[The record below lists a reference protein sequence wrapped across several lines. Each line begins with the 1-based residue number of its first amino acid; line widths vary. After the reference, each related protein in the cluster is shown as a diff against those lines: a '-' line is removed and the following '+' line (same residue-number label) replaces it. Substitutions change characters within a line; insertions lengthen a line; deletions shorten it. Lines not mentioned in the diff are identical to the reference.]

1 MLSKKVI
8 FYSTVIA
15 IVTLFIVIQSVV
27 FPIFFTNDYMP
38 DLSLIAIVYF
48 SINFGKSIGQVLGF
62 VSGLIIDSLSG
73 VPFGLNSMVR
83 LVMGFSLGFFEGKIF
98 LDKVVLPIVM
108 ITICTVMKF
117 VLFLFIS
124 FIFPID
130 LKINFFTLRYLVEI
144 GMNIVFTP
152 FIFILFD
159 LLAKKIYPD
168 RVRIA

>member
-1 MLSKKVI
+1 MSKKVI

-27 FPIFFTNDYMP
+27 FPLFFTNDYMP

-83 LVMGFSLGFFEGKIF
+83 LIMGFSLGFFEGKIF
-98 LDKVVLPIVM
+98 LDKVLLPIIM
-108 ITICTVMKF
+108 ISICTVMKF
-117 VLFLFIS
+117 LLFLVIS
-124 FIFPID
+124 FVFPID
-130 LKINFFTLRYLVEI
+130 LNINFFSLRYLVEL
-144 GMNIVFTP
+144 GMNIIFTP